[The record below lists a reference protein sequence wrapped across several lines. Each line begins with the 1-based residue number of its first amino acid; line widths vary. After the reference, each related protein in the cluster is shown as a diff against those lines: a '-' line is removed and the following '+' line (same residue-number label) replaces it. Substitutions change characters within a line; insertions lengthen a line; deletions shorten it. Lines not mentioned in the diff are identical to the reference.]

1 MMYPILAHEPAA
13 MKTAQPP
20 AQPRFV
26 DGVGAFADRYEVFVV
41 DQWGVLHDGRAV
53 FPSVVECLRRLL
65 ALGKQ
70 VVILSN
76 SGRRAADNAQRL
88 LDLGVGAD
96 CYTAL
101 ITSGE
106 VAREC
111 LAAHA
116 PPFPP
121 SLGRRC
127 LLLSS
132 DGTDSLVRGLDI
144 EVARTVAD
152 ADFILL
158 AGVADDKPLA
168 FYLAILE
175 YGGSHGLPLVCA
187 NPDLVRFSPHGLTFS
202 AGELAR
208 RYEQIGGT
216 VHYIGKPHEA
226 IYRHC
231 AKAVPGF
238 DTDRA
243 VAIGDSVSH
252 DVVGGARAGLATALV
267 TGGIH
272 QADFA
277 DAVDD
282 TDRLRRVS
290 AIAREHGIWPDWVIP
305 RFAW

>member
-13 MKTAQPP
+13 VKTAQPP
-20 AQPRFV
+20 AQPHFAG
-26 DGVGAFADRYEVFVV
+26 GVGAFADRYEAFVV

-53 FPSVVECLRRLL
+53 FPGAVECLRRLL
-65 ALGKQ
+65 VFGKR

-76 SGRRAADNAQRL
+76 SGRRAADNAHRL
-88 LDLGVGAD
+88 RELGIGED

-106 VAREC
+106 VARES
-111 LAAHA
+111 LAARAH
-116 PPFPP
+116 PFPP
-121 SLGRRC
+121 SLDRRC

-144 EVARTVAD
+144 EVAQTVAE

-208 RYEQIGGT
+208 RYEKIGGT

-238 DTDRA
+238 DPGRA

-267 TGGIH
+267 TSGIH
-272 QADFA
+272 QADFT

>member
-1 MMYPILAHEPAA
+1 MNAHETIATQASRP
-13 MKTAQPP
+13 TGQPC
-20 AQPRFV
+20 FV
-26 DGVGAFADRYEVFVV
+26 DGVGAFAYRYEAFVV
-41 DQWGVLHDGRAV
+41 DQWGVLHDGQAV
-53 FPSVVECLRRLL
+53 FSGAVECLRRLL
-65 ALGKQ
+65 VLGKQ

-76 SGRRAADNAQRL
+76 SGRQAADNALRL
-88 LDLGVGAD
+88 RAMGIGAD

-106 VAREC
+106 VARKS
-111 LAAHA
+111 LAARTH
-116 PPFPP
+116 PFPP

-127 LLLSS
+127 LLLNS

-144 EVARTVAD
+144 EVARTIAE

-168 FYLAILE
+168 FYLTILE
-175 YGGSHGLPLVCA
+175 YGSSHGLPLICG
-187 NPDLVRFSPHGLTFS
+187 NPDLVRFSPQGLTFS

-208 RYEQIGGT
+208 RYEQMGGT

-226 IYRHC
+226 IYRYC
-231 AKAVPGF
+231 AEAVSGF
-238 DTDRA
+238 DPGQA

-282 TDRLRRVS
+282 ADRLRRVA
-290 AIAREHGIWPDWVIP
+290 AIVREHGIWPDWVIP
-305 RFAW
+305 RFVW